1 VKIATI
7 GSGNVGGGLGRFWE
21 RAGHEIEVIGRDGG
35 NVSDADAV
43 LLAVPGGAV
52 ADALDGVSGL
62 EGKTLIDATN
72 LIQGEYPDG
81 AESLAAFVKQQTGA
95 NVAKAFNTIFA
106 RTYDRRGEQ
115 RVRPSCLFCGDDDA
129 KPVTAQ
135 LIADAGYDPVDCGG
149 LDNARRL
156 EDFVKVLFAVEGP
169 PFYRVAA
176 PGEL

>member
-7 GSGNVGGGLGRFWE
+7 GSGNVGGGLGRMWE
-21 RAGHEIEVIGRDGG
+21 SAGHEIQVIGREGG
-35 NVSDADAV
+35 DVSDADGV
-43 LLAVPGGAV
+43 LLAVAGGV
-52 ADALDGVSGL
+52 IADALDGVTGL
-62 EGKTLIDATN
+62 EGKTLVDATN
-72 LIQGEYPDG
+72 LIQGEYPEG

-95 NVAKAFNTIFA
+95 TVVKAFNTIFA

-115 RVRPSCLFCGDDDA
+115 RVRPSCLFCGDDEA
-129 KPVTAQ
+129 KPLAAQ
-135 LIADAGYDPVDCGG
+135 LIADAGYEPVDCGG
-149 LDNARRL
+149 LDNARGL